1 MIEAQSR
8 YISTLVSRILQAQKD
23 GQSLAL
29 RPKPEAVKTFNEDI
43 QAALRKSSFA
53 DTNCSS
59 WYKTEDGRI
68 TNNWHGTVV
77 DYQSE
82 LSSVRWDDYIAE
94 GTGKVLI
101 AKKKETHIGRVKEET
116 LISNT
121 SLLWGAASV
130 AVALGGYY
138 LKGSALVRGNR
149 VR

>member
-8 YISTLVSRILQAQKD
+8 YITALVSQILQAQKD

-29 RPKPEAVKTFNEDI
+29 RPKPEAVKKFNEDI

-53 DTNCSS
+53 DPNCSS

-68 TNNWHGTVV
+68 TNNWHSTVV
-77 DYQSE
+77 DYQNE
-82 LSSVRWDDYIAE
+82 LSRVRWDDYIAE
-94 GTGKVLI
+94 GTGKALI

-116 LISNT
+116 LIRNT